1 MPASPRGAA
10 RRILSTAAITGAALT
25 VSAVAALPA
34 LGDSPNGQGRSH
46 NSSTSQSSTSQ
57 SSTDPAG
64 NNGTVFIHQAA
75 DDSHPHNQPHV
86 TCDFFVSFF
95 GFDNTQS
102 LSISFAGQAP
112 TGKDKALTVN
122 DNTPTT
128 LTSTTPAGGAG
139 HDYDG
144 DLGPF
149 GADNLGVA
157 TTLGAPAH
165 EGWHIKLTVDTGQG
179 GGHKYKV
186 FWLAPCNGASG
197 ANGANGANVAGAST
211 NNSQAPSTVQGNDQ
225 SAGSLTGGAQVA
237 GESAVAPQSGS
248 TTGGA
253 QVLGEHFT
261 RKAAP
266 AGAQVLGESA
276 SRAGSLPFT
285 GAEIGL
291 MSAAGLALLGSGSAV
306 ALSARRRRRAATTH

>member
-1 MPASPRGAA
+1 MPASPRGAV

-34 LGDSPNGQGRSH
+34 LGDSPHSQGS
-46 NSSTSQSSTSQ
+46 
-57 SSTDPAG
+57 DPAG
-64 NNGTVFIHQAA
+64 NNGTVFIHQVAK
-75 DDSHPHNQPHV
+75 DSHPHNQPHV

-95 GFDNTQS
+95 GFDNQQS
-102 LSISFAGQAP
+102 LSISFTGQAP

-122 DNTPTT
+122 DKTPTT

-139 HDYDG
+139 NDYDG

-149 GADNLGVA
+149 GDNNLGIA
-157 TTLGAPAH
+157 STLGAPAH

-179 GGHKYKV
+179 GGNKYKV
-186 FWLAPCNGASG
+186 FWLQPCN
-197 ANGANGANVAGAST
+197 NGSVAGAST
-211 NNSQAPSTVQGNDQ
+211 SNTQTPANVQGSNVQGSNQ
-225 SAGSLTGGAQVA
+225 SAGTLTGGAQVE
-237 GESAVAPQSGS
+237 GESAMAPQAASKTGVQSGS

-261 RKAAP
+261 RKAGP

-276 SRAGSLPFT
+276 TRAGSLPFT

-291 MSAAGLALLGSGSAV
+291 MSAAGLALLGGGSAL
-306 ALSARRRRRAATTH
+306 ALSARRRRRATTTH